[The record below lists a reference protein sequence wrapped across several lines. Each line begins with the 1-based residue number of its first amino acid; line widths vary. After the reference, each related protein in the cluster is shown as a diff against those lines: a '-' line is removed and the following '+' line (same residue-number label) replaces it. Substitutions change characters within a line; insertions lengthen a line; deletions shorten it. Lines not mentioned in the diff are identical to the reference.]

1 MKAVARVLLGAI
13 LLAIVIAAVL
23 QLIEGPP
30 RQEKT
35 GEEAFRQWLEG
46 DPDSARAFAEF
57 ETFLKREGVGAV
69 VPAWQ
74 LTRVDMA
81 RASGCALGEFAIPP
95 SDRWNEVV
103 PALELVDSVIIPA
116 VGEVEVLSAF
126 RTPEANQCAGG
137 ASRSK
142 HLTFEALD
150 LRALSVDNR
159 EALFDTLCERWR
171 AAAPESRMGLGAYF
185 DPGDPSYNRIGRF
198 HIDAGGYRSWG
209 RSYSSDTSPCR

>member
-1 MKAVARVLLGAI
+1 MRAVARGILGAI
-13 LLAIVIAAVL
+13 LLASVAATAL
-23 QLIEGPP
+23 LLIERPPGP
-30 RQEKT
+30 EKR

-46 DPDSARAFAEF
+46 DPDRALAFAEF
-57 ETFLKREGVGAV
+57 ERFLKREGVGDV

-81 RASGCALGEFAIPP
+81 RAAGCALGEFTIPP
-95 SDRWNEVV
+95 SDSWSEVV
-103 PALELVDSVIIPA
+103 PTLELVDSVIIPA
-116 VGEVEVLSAF
+116 VGEVEVLSAL

-150 LRALSVDNR
+150 LRALSIENR
-159 EALFDTLCERWR
+159 EALFETLCETWR
-171 AAAPESRMGLGAYF
+171 ATAPESRMGLGAYY
-185 DPGDPSYNRIGRF
+185 DPSDPPYNPIGRF